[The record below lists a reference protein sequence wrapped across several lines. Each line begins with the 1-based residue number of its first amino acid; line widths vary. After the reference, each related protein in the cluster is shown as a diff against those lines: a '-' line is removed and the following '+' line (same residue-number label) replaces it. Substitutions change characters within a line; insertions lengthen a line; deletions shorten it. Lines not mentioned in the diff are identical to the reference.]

1 MDFKDYYTILGVDK
15 KATQADIKKAYR
27 ALAVKYHPD
36 KNAGNKDAET
46 NFKSI
51 NEANGV
57 LSNPEKRAKYDEFGQ
72 YWENPGQDPKNNKG
86 QNPSQGRYQ
95 DFGDDADFSDLFEQ
109 FFSSK
114 SRKSSSTQNPKGGDY
129 ETEMEITLSE
139 ACHGTSRIIQVD
151 KEKLRITTKPG
162 VFTGQILKV
171 KNKGAAPRAN
181 GERGDLYVKIKVKTD
196 SAFERKENDLYI
208 SQPIDLFTAILGGEI
223 LIKTFTGQVKI
234 NLEAG
239 TQNAKVIRLKGKGMP
254 IYDKQN
260 LFGDLYVTLQV
271 KIPENI
277 STEQKLKF
285 EELRAIF

>member
-1 MDFKDYYTILGVDK
+1 MDFKDYYKILGLDK
-15 KATQADIKKAYR
+15 KATQAEIKKAFR
-27 ALAVKYHPD
+27 TLAVKYHPD
-36 KNAGNKDAET
+36 KNAGNKEAEH

-72 YWENPGQDPKNNKG
+72 YWENPGQNP
-86 QNPSQGRYQ
+86 QNSQRQNTSQGRYQ
-95 DFGDDADFSDLFEQ
+95 DFGDQTDFSDLFEQ

-114 SRKSSSTQNPKGGDY
+114 NRKSNTTQNAKGGNY
-129 ETEMEITLSE
+129 ETEMEITLQE
-139 ACHGTSRIIQVD
+139 AYHATSRIIQVD

-162 VFTGQILKV
+162 AFTGQILKV
-171 KNKGAAPRAN
+171 KNKGAAPRAK

-196 SAFERKENDLYI
+196 SAFERKENGLYI
-208 SQPIDLFTAILGGEI
+208 SQSVDLFTAILGGEI
-223 LIKTFTGQVKI
+223 LLKTFTGQVKI